1 MDVRNHTTINTQK
14 DLEQFGKISEQKE
27 EYFAEYLN
35 EDQQVPVQ
43 AIPQEKEEL
52 REMKSDMPAQNVDE
66 KESKRIERYKK
77 KFVQDAGKIPNQAD
91 EKVVEAN
98 RAFASAVKEN
108 ADNYVQSNDV
118 YELDPAIFTPAY
130 VLEHFPEVRM
140 KLNKWRIELDAIKLG
155 GEEFH
160 ALPVYLQRRRQI
172 MQRVYEVSEAA
183 VKTAMKALGF
193 TYKEAE
199 DGTVSIRQTE
209 KKADRE
215 NALKDNRRLREAMS
229 DHRRELMEHDRK
241 ELLKNARQEITAHS
255 SGKRKEL
262 QDQTKH
268 PEFAWIRSAFLNDE
282 TQYVR
287 LTELKQLLQN
297 PDYQENYKENQKLLD
312 ALFEEYFRL
321 EEVLA
326 KYSEEDEIIKSY
338 DRERVHDA
346 VQASIDKDSGIWKAK
361 TDLIKKRA
369 DRIKGGMQ
377 HLLKGEKLTTEEAA
391 IMWEYGP
398 VRGEREKERRDAQE
412 QARIYVKKNA
422 AYSEYEKER
431 MKKKYLERYEEEKAT
446 IRSYLEQIRDYDI
459 SELAS
464 CSKEELLARNEELQ
478 ELCVRGQRLAEKVN
492 TYDPDNRQ
500 RLTFRQSI
508 CPNEALFLYKCRQI
522 DAYAAK
528 ARTLGIVRAYKE
540 GSLTLDCFTNE
551 EIREI
556 YIRNKLR
563 NNMTPSLNMMLDYAK
578 EKQKKA
584 EVASEVSKNQYS
596 LAGIVEIQRQIG
608 QLQGLSQDQKSAAK
622 KHLEAAEDWMKDLT
636 RYLDQSIDLSDESFF
651 DASVQTLLAIFGNIE
666 QNIRLSK
673 KELKAAPDLCEKMD
687 RIAGTFTEIKQRIP
701 GYAQD
706 ERTRILQSRE
716 AKTLKPAILLAG
728 VPEIKK
734 FFINEQ
740 MENVGSAISD
750 VFKIGED
757 TTYFFKKEE
766 HVEKIDDAIRSLLP
780 ILEDEQLQE
789 KILKSGNLSEE
800 KVRELRVFGLK
811 GKGLLERI
819 IGKKD
824 KDILTG
830 YIEKNPEKW
839 KTFLD
844 ALEKRNNMDLSRAD
858 GIFTVEVGANLVNRN
873 FATERVAELFG
884 LKGLIVRNREAQV
897 TDQQGITQKGFV
909 MDQAKGIP
917 AAELRQKF
925 PIEEEYQIQFTGE
938 VQKQL
943 INLQILDNIVG
954 QTDRHMSNLYL
965 DYDEFKEEKIIVV
978 KSITAIDNDMAFTKT
993 EKLGIGTN
1001 TDSVFTNEENQQYI
1015 LGMMDK
1021 RMYEALMSVSP
1032 ELLIA
1037 TLENVIEPEYQDALV
1052 ARFKKAREI
1061 IQEARKEADK
1071 QKIDFFREKE
1081 GWGETS
1087 QKKLL
1092 ENAGLIWNDPPEEME
1107 KKKRENKFRT
1117 YIYRIMNG
1125 KY

>member
-1 MDVRNHTTINTQK
+1 MDIRIHTTLNTQK
-14 DLEQFGKISEQKE
+14 DLEQFGQISEQKE

-35 EDQQVPVQ
+35 EDQQVPMQVM
-43 AIPQEKEEL
+43 PQEKVER

-77 KFVQDAGKIPNQAD
+77 KFVQDAEKIPNQKD
-91 EKVVEAN
+91 EEVVEAN
-98 RAFASAVKEN
+98 RTFANAVKEN
-108 ADNYVQSNDV
+108 AGNYVQSNDV

-130 VLEHFPEVRM
+130 VLENFPEVRM
-140 KLNKWRIELDAIKLG
+140 KLNKWKIELDAIKLG
-155 GEEFH
+155 SKEFH
-160 ALPVYLQRRRQI
+160 ALPEYLQKRRQI
-172 MQRVYEVSEAA
+172 MQRVYELSEVA

-193 TYKEAE
+193 TYKEE
-199 DGTVSIRQTE
+199 KDGTVSIHQTE

-215 NALKDNRRLREAMS
+215 KALKENRQWRESMS
-229 DHRRELMEHDRK
+229 EHRRDLMDHDRK
-241 ELLKNARQEITAHS
+241 ELLKNARHEITARS
-255 SGKRKEL
+255 LEKRKEL
-262 QDQTKH
+262 QDQKKH
-268 PEFAWIRSAFLNDE
+268 PEFASIRSAFLNDE

-297 PDYQENYKENQKLLD
+297 PEYQENYKENQTLLD
-312 ALFEEYFRL
+312 ALFEEYFHL

-326 KYSEEDEIIKSY
+326 RYSEEDEIINSY
-338 DRERVHDA
+338 DRERAHDA
-346 VQASIDKDSGIWKAK
+346 VQASIEKDSGIWKAK
-361 TDLIKKRA
+361 IDLIKKRA

-398 VRGEREKERRDAQE
+398 VRGEKEKERRDAQE
-412 QARIYVKKNA
+412 QARIYVQKDA

-431 MKKKYLERYEEEKAT
+431 MRKKYLDRYEEEKAT

-528 ARTLGIVRAYKE
+528 ARTLGIARAYKE

-551 EIREI
+551 EIQEI

-584 EVASEVSKNQYS
+584 EVASQVSKNQYS
-596 LAGIVEIQRQIG
+596 LAGIVEIERQIG
-608 QLQGLSQDQKSAAK
+608 QLQGMPQDQKLAVK

-673 KELKAAPDLCEKMD
+673 KELKGAPDLCEKMD
-687 RIAGTFTEIKQRIP
+687 QIAGTFTEIKQRIP

-706 ERTRILQSRE
+706 ERKRILQSRE
-716 AKTLKPAILLAG
+716 EKTLKPAMLLAG

-740 MENVGSAISD
+740 MENVGSGVSD
-750 VFKIGED
+750 VFKIEED

-766 HVEKIDDAIRSLLP
+766 HVEKIDDAIRSILP

-800 KVRELRVFGLK
+800 KVRELRGFGWES
-811 GKGLLERI
+811 KGLLERI
-819 IGKKD
+819 IGEKD
-824 KDILTG
+824 KGILTG
-830 YIEKNPEKW
+830 YIERNPERW
-839 KTFLD
+839 KKFVD
-844 ALEKRNNMDLSRAD
+844 ALKKQNNLDIMRAD
-858 GIFTVEVGANLVNRN
+858 GTLTVEVGANLVNRN

-917 AAELRQKF
+917 AIELREKF
-925 PIEEEYQIQFTGE
+925 PKGEYQIQFTGE

-965 DYDEFKEEKIIVV
+965 DYDEVKEEKIIVV
-978 KSITAIDNDMAFTKT
+978 KSITAIDNDLAFTKT
-993 EKLGIGTN
+993 EKLGSGTN
-1001 TDSVFTNEENQQYI
+1001 TGSVFNNEENQQYI

-1052 ARFKKAREI
+1052 ARFKKVREI
-1061 IQEARKEADK
+1061 IQEAKKEADK

-1087 QKKLL
+1087 QEKLL
-1092 ENAGLIWNDPPEEME
+1092 ENATMKWDDSPEETE
-1107 KKKRENKFRT
+1107 KKRRENKFRT
-1117 YIYRIMNG
+1117 YMSRIING